1 MRGYIKALTVVAAV
15 GLTTTMAACSS
26 APGGSDTDSPSGKK
40 PAGAF
45 KTLTG
50 NTTTVV
56 LDPGFLKA
64 LGTLKLTPT
73 PFGTAKI
80 APVGKDVD
88 AIFKITGGNA
98 TVYAKGDANPYVQ
111 GELKHDGSGLTLT
124 GPDKK
129 TKVTIMNFVIHPG
142 NNSSLT
148 GDVSINDGTP
158 LHSVKLFDLDGGTL
172 KTPTISKDGIA
183 TLAGTTIYLSAE
195 AAAALNGVFKTD
207 ALAGGKKVKIGTAI
221 IKATG
226 K

>member
-1 MRGYIKALTVVAAV
+1 MRGYTKALTVVAAV

-80 APVGKDVD
+80 QPVGKEVD
-88 AIFKITGGNA
+88 AIFPITGGNA

-111 GELKHDGSGLTLT
+111 GEVKHDGSGLTLT
-124 GPDKK
+124 AGS
-129 TKVTIMNFVIHPG
+129 TKVTIMNFVVHPG
-142 NNSSLT
+142 TNSSLT
-148 GDVSINDGTP
+148 GDVSINGGTP

-183 TLAGTTIYLSAE
+183 TLAGTTIYLSDE